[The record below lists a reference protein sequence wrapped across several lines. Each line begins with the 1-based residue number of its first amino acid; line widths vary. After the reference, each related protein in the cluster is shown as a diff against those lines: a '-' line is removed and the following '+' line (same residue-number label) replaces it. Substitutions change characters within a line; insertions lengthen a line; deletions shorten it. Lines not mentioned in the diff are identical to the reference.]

1 MHLTRCTHSELLAGE
16 LVFREW
22 RARRNEHGL
31 RNSLVQYAS
40 AVVASLVTLFVTPKG
55 VQPPAV
61 CDASATREGL

>member
-1 MHLTRCTHSELLAGE
+1 MHLTRCTQTELLAGE
-16 LVFREW
+16 LMFREW
-22 RARRNEHGL
+22 PAGRNEHGL

-55 VQPPAV
+55 VRPPAV

>member
-1 MHLTRCTHSELLAGE
+1 MLLMTRSVSELPAGE

-22 RARRNEHGL
+22 YAEAWRAWL
-31 RNSLVQYAS
+31 SVSVLATCISSLT
-40 AVVASLVTLFVTPKG
+40 SLMTLFVTPKG

>member
-1 MHLTRCTHSELLAGE
+1 MLLIICTHSELLAGE

-22 RARRNEHGL
+22 CARHSDHGF
-31 RNSLVQYAS
+31 RSTLVQYAS
-40 AVVASLVTLFVTPKG
+40 VVVACLMTLLVTPKG

>member
-1 MHLTRCTHSELLAGE
+1 MLLIMRSVSELPAGE

-22 RARRNEHGL
+22 YAEAWRARL
-31 RNSLVQYAS
+31 QVSVLATCISSLTNQMP
-40 AVVASLVTLFVTPKG
+40 LFVTPKG